1 MDVRFQR
8 LFLFGTFVLMLAI
21 SSCTSSTS
29 SETPV
34 PVVTSTPSVT
44 PAPVVT
50 STMSIE
56 TRLADPGYMA
66 GCKAINPELVDEQA
80 SYKGVNPGLTTQ
92 DEIRSIFGKPLRVPQ
107 IKETVWEYDYMSVF
121 FDESTV
127 SKLYA
132 FGDNATTL
140 NDLILQY
147 GCPDGIYVVDV
158 SEHGDGAYSRLLFFY
173 HRIGF
178 DFTIDHVPAKLSD
191 TVDSMGYFVP
201 GTLEDYNNTFHI
213 FNPPDYA
220 KLMTWDES
228 VP

>member
-1 MDVRFQR
+1 
-8 LFLFGTFVLMLAI
+8 MLVI
-21 SSCTSSTS
+21 SSCTTS
-29 SETPV
+29 IPIE
-34 PVVTSTPSVT
+34 T
-44 PAPVVT
+44 PAPVATSTPGETPTPVAS

-56 TRLADPGYMA
+56 TLLADPGYMA
-66 GCKAINPELVDEQA
+66 GCKAINPKLVNKQA
-80 SYKGVNPGLTTQ
+80 SYKGVYPGLTTQ
-92 DEIRSIFGKPLRVPQ
+92 DEIRNIFGKPLRVPQ
-107 IKETVWEYDYMSVF
+107 IKETVWEYGYMSVVF
-121 FDESTV
+121 NKTRV
-127 SKLYA
+127 SNLYV
-132 FGDNATTL
+132 FGDNVTTL

-158 SEHGDGAYSRLLFFY
+158 SEHGYGEYSRLLFFY

-191 TVDSMGYFVP
+191 TVDQMGYFMP